1 MIIICSGIKSFK
13 RQLTKEERLE
23 AGVSF
28 DTETFDDIDDG
39 EDVNKIRDD
48 LGKLNF
54 VIDTKLI

>member
-1 MIIICSGIKSFK
+1 MICSGIKSFK

-54 VIDTKLI
+54 VIDTK